1 MRLSS
6 SRPCPP
12 TSRRATPRRGS
23 SKSRSRPGGVICP
36 SPGIRPLW
44 RKPVVTVRTRVATP
58 KIWTMP
64 LLKRGFLPLRP
75 TRRASIPG
83 APGLPKA
90 IHLTQR
96 RMRANL
102 RIGAHSLFKAGGGG
116 SGSGGPWVRYPTKN
130 CNSAAASPSGRPARL
145 PAADIVG
152 LPRGREGH
160 PERILRGERTTLTVR
175 SILSRAPYR
184 LKWSE

>member
-1 MRLSS
+1 MRL
-6 SRPCPP
+6 
-12 TSRRATPRRGS
+12 RGS
-23 SKSRSRPGGVICP
+23 VPQRVGRDWVMLSAL

-44 RKPVVTVRTRVATP
+44 RKPVVTVRTRMVTP

-116 SGSGGPWVRYPTKN
+116 ESGSGGPWARYSTKN
-130 CNSAAASPSGRPARL
+130 CNSVAASPSGRPARL
-145 PAADIVG
+145 PGADIVG
-152 LPRGREGH
+152 LPWGREGH